1 VVLSCEERSVLV
13 GWARRRKTAQ
23 ALALRA
29 RIVLACAEGGTIS
42 EVAQELELSRGT
54 VSKWRSRFLVDRLEG
69 LSDEPRPGRPRTIT
83 DEQVEQVL
91 TKTLEQRGHTSAT
104 RAVTAPR
111 APWRGWRA
119 SRPTIASAA
128 QPHRPLVARIVE
140 RATGHE
146 GARGD
151 IGEPAKVLAPRGTR
165 GHGGSRPPEAGA
177 QIRTLPGRRT
187 GNSQKAASGKLLS
200 CRPHV
205 LLTRWCT
212 FRREQRSQR
221 RPRGTALLD
230 EFEFRTAGRRPGVG
244 RAARRGVSCCW
255 YWRAD
260 LDAQQ
265 HQ

>member
-1 VVLSCEERSVLV
+1 MPSPKLDPVVLSCEERSVLV

-151 IGEPAKVLAPRGTR
+151 IGEPAKVLA
-165 GHGGSRPPEAGA
+165 GHHGAPEDMAGPGLRRQEHRFEPCPGAAPATVRRRLQGNCSRA
-177 QIRTLPGRRT
+177 
-187 GNSQKAASGKLLS
+187 
-200 CRPHV
+200 V
-205 LLTRWCT
+205 LTYC
-212 FRREQRSQR
+212 
-221 RPRGTALLD
+221 
-230 EFEFRTAGRRPGVG
+230 
-244 RAARRGVSCCW
+244 
-255 YWRAD
+255 
-260 LDAQQ
+260 
-265 HQ
+265 